1 MCTLEDVLG
10 GTSDIHTSCST
21 SVDIFG
27 GGEEL
32 GATVPSSPFRRRRRS
47 ANIDARHLSSSRIE
61 STELLSQ
68 CISILQSII
77 SEDCQF
83 PLTPPRPSRPPNSLQ
98 AISLDIALLL
108 VHMHAKSYAVISQV
122 GFALLPAFVTFKPE
136 MYPRLLLFFE
146 GTLRGMLH
154 EERKL
159 RSSTKGGAGILKS
172 RGVFPD
178 SLFSCGIFLITPL
191 SIEHFIELEADDA
204 PPPVVSIQVEPYEDA
219 HTSPGGDIDSWTS
232 RPTYASR
239 CIPSQNASG
248 QPLASYQLL
257 SLVSP
262 LLATISDAIDFGTAS
277 AFTTHRLRHLF
288 HTIVDLRLDAS
299 LNVLEVVAY
308 HTPKARS
315 TALGLLYSYWP
326 RAIGHCFVTRPFES
340 LADSDT
346 SPSQDTH
353 AHQFVL
359 WKFTEPSA
367 PSLFDGN
374 ILRECRLCLKQI
386 FGAGLFCPL
395 CFCAVHFDC
404 YDYPNG
410 NLLMQYPVEPDS
422 GTQRVAVHRFCH
434 VQPSTNDHKSSVR
447 HISGHIFRVVNMFT
461 LALCFICKSPLWG
474 CHSQGLKC
482 DNCSHFVHAQCIQ
495 PVSDA
500 TQCLRTPLTST
511 HITTSLHDLRGSFD
525 NHFRGLL
532 GLDPSSV
539 RHHEEKLI
547 CSDILWVQRQILS
560 NGLALGSIIIEGG
573 DETSRLFSLEL
584 QTLLDC
590 FEADLL
596 SQTSVPSEMLSGF
609 FDECRFPSRTTL
621 LFDWST
627 LVFLATSARFM
638 DGPSHDSTGSTLDPF
653 LGTRSDGMSR
663 HDIYEAI
670 PLHLLRDNF
679 AANFHIHLDI
689 AAETLLRQLHHVG
702 LFELPEICLLETK
715 DLLHYKESLCLFALP
730 LSLDLSASVET
741 LITAIEACLLDIDLS
756 VNEAGFLLLVRRVWP
771 TEMSTEYALRRLMK
785 SVLGW
790 ILAEVSSFTFRFKP
804 TCDLSLEGRET
815 GCHSSG
821 LRPSRTGTS
830 RGSYE

>member
-1 MCTLEDVLG
+1 
-10 GTSDIHTSCST
+10 
-21 SVDIFG
+21 
-27 GGEEL
+27 
-32 GATVPSSPFRRRRRS
+32 
-47 ANIDARHLSSSRIE
+47 
-61 STELLSQ
+61 
-68 CISILQSII
+68 
-77 SEDCQF
+77 
-83 PLTPPRPSRPPNSLQ
+83 
-98 AISLDIALLL
+98 
-108 VHMHAKSYAVISQV
+108 MHAKSYAVISQV
-122 GFALLPAFVTFKPE
+122 GFALLPAFATFKPE

-159 RSSTKGGAGILKS
+159 RSSTEGGAGILKS
-172 RGVFPD
+172 QGVFSD
-178 SLFSCGIFLITPL
+178 SLFSCCIFLITLL
-191 SIEHFIELEADDA
+191 SIEHFVELEADDA

-219 HTSPGGDIDSWTS
+219 HASPGGDTHSWTS
-232 RPTYASR
+232 RSTYASR
-239 CIPSQNASG
+239 SIPSQNASG
-248 QPLASYQLL
+248 QSLASYQLL

-262 LLATISDAIDFGTAS
+262 LLATISDAIDFGKAS
-277 AFTTHRLRHLF
+277 AFTTRRLRHLF
-288 HTIVDLRLDAS
+288 HMIVDLRLDAS
-299 LNVLEVVAY
+299 LNVLEAIAY

-346 SPSQDTH
+346 SPSKDTH

-359 WKFTEPSA
+359 WQFIEPSA

-374 ILRECRLCLKQI
+374 ILRECRSCLKQI
-386 FGAGLFCPL
+386 VGAGVFCPL
-395 CFCAVHFDC
+395 CFCGVHFDC
-404 YDYPNG
+404 YDYPDG

-422 GTQRVAVHRFCH
+422 GTQRVVVHRFCH
-434 VQPSTNDHKSSVR
+434 VQPSTSDHNSSVR

-461 LALCFICKSPLWG
+461 LALCCNCKLPLWG

-482 DNCSHFVHAQCIQ
+482 DNCNHFVHAQCIQ
-495 PVSDA
+495 FFSDA
-500 TQCLRTPLTST
+500 TQCLKAPLTST

-532 GLDPSSV
+532 GLDPDSV

-573 DETSRLFSLEL
+573 DETSKLFSLEL

-590 FEADLL
+590 FQAALL
-596 SQTSVPSEMLSGF
+596 SQTSVPSEMLSGY

-638 DGPSHDSTGSTLDPF
+638 DRPPHDSTGNTLDPF
-653 LGTRSDGMSR
+653 LGTRSDNMSR

-679 AANFHIHLDI
+679 ATNFHIHLDI
-689 AAETLLRQLHHVG
+689 AAETLLWQLHHVG
-702 LFELPEICLLETK
+702 LFELPEICLLKTK
-715 DLLHYKESLCLFALP
+715 DLLQYKESLCLFALP

-741 LITAIEACLLDIDLS
+741 LITAIEACLSDIDLS

-771 TEMSTEYALRRLMK
+771 TEMSTEYTLRRLMK

-804 TCDLSLEGRET
+804 TCDSPLEGRET
-815 GCHSSG
+815 SCHSSG

-830 RGSYE
+830 RSPYE